1 MNILFIHYVMLDK
14 FLILIICALLTTLK
28 DCHQFYL
35 EPSNQQDPASSG
47 AESDQT
53 DDIGVN
59 SNKANDFG
67 ANYDKAN
74 DFGANSD
81 KASYFGAN
89 SDPADDLGAN
99 SDPVDDHGANSDAV
113 NDLGANSDLVND
125 FNAISNPADNLG
137 ANSVGS
143 TMESALPADPV
154 YMEVALDVFK
164 SNYCVCVDFKC
175 YLDSHNNNNI

>member
-1 MNILFIHYVMLDK
+1 M
-14 FLILIICALLTTLK
+14 LTTLK

-35 EPSNQQDPASSG
+35 EPSSQQDPASSSVD
-47 AESDQT
+47 SDQI
-53 DDIGVN
+53 DE
-59 SNKANDFG
+59 FG
-67 ANYDKAN
+67 ANFDKAN
-74 DFGANSD
+74 D
-81 KASYFGAN
+81 FGAN

-99 SDPVDDHGANSDAV
+99 SDPVDELGANSDPV
-113 NDLGANSDLVND
+113 VDLGANSDPVVDLGANSDPVDDLGAN
-125 FNAISNPADNLG
+125 SNQADNLG

-164 SNYCVCVDFKC
+164 SNYCVCVDLKC